1 MPPKGGAACIA
12 KGARVTRLNVLL
24 LLVLLVSSVYL
35 VRVSYDAHH
44 LYGELDRARNQ
55 QRQFETEYGRLQAE
69 RQTQAAPAR
78 VEKTARDKL
87 RMVQATPAIMKQ
99 VTVTADA
106 GRASSAVGPGLA
118 ASSRGQP

>member
-1 MPPKGGAACIA
+1 MSAGAHADHESYA
-12 KGARVTRLNVLL
+12 LLGVAFRL
-24 LLVLLVSSVYL
+24 SVH
-35 VRVSYDAHH
+35 RSDQPDH
-44 LYGELDRARNQ
+44 ARNQ